1 LARLFARLDDRK
13 LAGLYG
19 PSSKAHEPLQRLARK
34 EFSAMR
40 QFSPLLL
47 FACLFFSAHHPA
59 LAQDAKLVEA
69 AKREGGKV
77 VFYTTMDVFTLD
89 AVKAAFEKKT
99 GIQVDYW
106 RAGLTDVL
114 ARALS
119 EYRAGKP
126 VMDVI
131 GIPGDYMQ
139 IMANEGALA
148 KYDSPSF

>member
-1 LARLFARLDDRK
+1 MRKFSRLLISWSLFSSYHLAM
-13 LAGLYG
+13 
-19 PSSKAHEPLQRLARK
+19 AH
-34 EFSAMR
+34 
-40 QFSPLLL
+40 
-47 FACLFFSAHHPA
+47 
-59 LAQDAKLVEA
+59 DAKLAEA
-69 AKREGGKV
+69 AKKEGGKLV
-77 VFYTTMDVFTLD
+77 SYTTMEVFTLD
-89 AVKAAFEKKT
+89 AVNAAFEKKT

-106 RAGLTDVL
+106 RSGLTDVL

-148 KYDSPSF
+148 KYESHSL